1 MSDLQS
7 GFATPQEAEVAF
19 YSAFA
24 KCDTKA
30 MDAVWAEEKVVC
42 IHPDA
47 HPIFGYDGVTRSW
60 ANILNSAELPDM
72 LFNVVN
78 STVKGSLAIHVVEEQ
93 FVVGNDATVIILATN
108 VYQKFEAGWLMIEH
122 HGSTVP
128 TELEKRTMQ

>member
-1 MSDLQS
+1 MKDLVS
-7 GFATPQEAEVAF
+7 GFTTPQEVEAAF

-30 MDAVWAEEKVVC
+30 MNAVWAEEKVVC

-47 HPIFGYDGVTRSW
+47 QPIFGYDGVTRSW
-60 ANILNSAELPDM
+60 ANILNNAELPNM

-78 STVKGSLAIHVVEEQ
+78 STVKDSLAIHVVEEQ
-93 FVVGNDATVIILATN
+93 FVIGSDATVVILATN

-122 HGSTVP
+122 HGSSVP
-128 TELEKRTMQ
+128 VQLEERTMQ